1 MRMCARVRSRLGTS
15 DGGCWGELGGRSSGP
30 GRMGGPEPPPGS
42 VSSLPDWERE
52 INVLAAAPCLVPQPD
67 PDPAFLY

>member
-15 DGGCWGELGGRSSGP
+15 DGGWAGRGELGGRNSGP
-30 GRMGGPEPPPGS
+30 GRMGGLKPPPGS

-52 INVLAAAPCLVPQPD
+52 INVLAAAPCLVPHPD
-67 PDPAFLY
+67 PDPAF